1 MRARRLLA
9 LLGLFL
15 GLAGPASAQTPD
27 PAPQRP
33 VRIVVPF
40 AAGGSADVLA
50 RLTAQALSARW
61 SQQVVIDN
69 RLGAGGHIG
78 AEAVARSA
86 GDGATLLLGS
96 IGIHAASSVY
106 RNLPYDPR
114 AELAPVAILAE
125 FPNVIVVHPSVPAR
139 NLRELVALAR
149 ERPGE
154 LTFGSAGNATSTH
167 MAGEPFM
174 LVSGARFIHVP
185 YRGSS
190 QALNDL
196 MAGNIRLMFENLPTI
211 PPVAREGRVRPL
223 AITSAARS
231 PALPDVPTAAEA
243 GVEGYVATAWFTIAA
258 PAGTPAP
265 LLARL
270 NEDLRAV
277 LAEPAL
283 RGRFAQLGATP
294 VGGTLEESRAFLASE
309 TEKWT
314 RVVSAANI
322 RLD

>member
-1 MRARRLLA
+1 
-9 LLGLFL
+9 
-15 GLAGPASAQTPD
+15 
-27 PAPQRP
+27 
-33 VRIVVPF
+33 
-40 AAGGSADVLA
+40 
-50 RLTAQALSARW
+50 
-61 SQQVVIDN
+61 
-69 RLGAGGHIG
+69 
-78 AEAVARSA
+78 
-86 GDGATLLLGS
+86 
-96 IGIHAASSVY
+96 
-106 RNLPYDPR
+106 
-114 AELAPVAILAE
+114 
-125 FPNVIVVHPSVPAR
+125 
-139 NLRELVALAR
+139 
-149 ERPGE
+149 
-154 LTFGSAGNATSTH
+154 
-167 MAGEPFM
+167 M
-174 LVSGARFIHVP
+174 LVSGARFTHVP

-196 MAGNIRLMFENLPTI
+196 MAGNIQLMFENLPTI

-270 NEDLRAV
+270 NEELRAV

-283 RGRFAQLGATP
+283 RERFAQLGATP
-294 VGGTLEESRAFLASE
+294 VGGTLEEVRAFLASE

-314 RVVSAANI
+314 RVVSSANI